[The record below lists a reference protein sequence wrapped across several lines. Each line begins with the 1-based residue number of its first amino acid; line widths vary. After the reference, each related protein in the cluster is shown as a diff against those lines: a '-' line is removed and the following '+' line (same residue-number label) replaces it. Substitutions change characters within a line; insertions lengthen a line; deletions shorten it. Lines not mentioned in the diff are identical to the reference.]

1 MPNSTAYNEKKKKKT
16 YGMQGIKFWETLSI
30 RRS

>member
-1 MPNSTAYNEKKKKKT
+1 MPNSTAYNEKKKKT